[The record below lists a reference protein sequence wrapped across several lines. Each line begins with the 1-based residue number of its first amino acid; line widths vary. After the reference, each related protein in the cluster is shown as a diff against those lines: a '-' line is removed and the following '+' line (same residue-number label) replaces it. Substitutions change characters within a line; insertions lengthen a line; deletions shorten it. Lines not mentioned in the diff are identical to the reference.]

1 MVEFLKARIDEDEQV
16 ARDANVKQDDLEW
29 WCSPVLAA
37 QLLGEHGA
45 VTVRSRRDNRPI
57 ARVRSES
64 ADQPADI
71 LDGTAVAAHIA
82 QHDPKRTLREVTAKR
97 AIVADHAA
105 LSSSVWCRI
114 CDPGFSNQDAY
125 YPCRT
130 VRIIAA
136 VYVDHPDYRQEW
148 KP

>member
-37 QLLGEHGA
+37 QALGEHGA

-57 ARVRSES
+57 ARIRSES

-97 AIVADHAA
+97 AIIAEHQASKITGNCRRCVNADWEPVP
-105 LSSSVWCRI
+105 SP
-114 CDPGFSNQDAY
+114 CDTLYF
-125 YPCRT
+125 
-130 VRIIAA
+130 IAA
-136 VYVDHPDYRQEW
+136 VYADHPDYRQEW
-148 KP
+148 RP